1 MKTLIISLTALM
13 AVCFVTGCTSTA
25 TTAQNDST
33 RPIYTTEK
41 KVYSKEYLD
50 KTGRQTPAEALAEAD
65 PSITV
70 THR

>member
-1 MKTLIISLTALM
+1 MKTLIISLAAIM
-13 AVCFVTGCTSTA
+13 GICFVTGCTSTA
-25 TTAQNDST
+25 TTAQTDST
-33 RPIYTTEK
+33 KPIYTTEK

-50 KTGRQTPAEALAEAD
+50 KTGRQTPAEALAAAD